1 MQACFRTGIFSQKV
15 TMLMSRFPSSV
26 NAGAPPE
33 NDRLGYAGLSR
44 VAMPFVGALGE
55 ETKDTSK
62 EGMSVVDVDME
73 LVEEA
78 EKNYKVRADIEGQG
92 WHYTY
97 RHQGGGQV
105 E

>member
-1 MQACFRTGIFSQKV
+1 
-15 TMLMSRFPSSV
+15 MLLNLNLSSV
-26 NAGAPPE
+26 NAGAPPGKE
-33 NDRLGYAGLSR
+33 NSTYAGLSR
-44 VAMPFVGALGE
+44 VTVPFVGSLGD
-55 ETKDTSK
+55 ETKGTNK

-78 EKNYKVRADIEGQG
+78 EKNYKVRGDIEGEG

-97 RHQGGGQV
+97 RHQGSGKV

>member
-1 MQACFRTGIFSQKV
+1 
-15 TMLMSRFPSSV
+15 MSLEMTLLTPASKTV

-33 NDRLGYAGLSR
+33 TEDSVYAGLSR
-44 VAMPFVGALGE
+44 VAMPFVGGLGD

-78 EKNYKVRADIEGQG
+78 EKNYKVRADIEGEG

-97 RHQGGGQV
+97 RHQGGGKV